1 MVKRP
6 RRATWRRHVAPLPCA
21 PARSLVTILFLRVFT
36 TLSLAALGGFVP
48 LLGSRL
54 EALGLSG
61 TSLGLLLALL
71 PVGRLLSAPVWGW
84 LADRYQLGGVLLR
97 VGAMLALAGMVLV
110 GRAVGPAQAGAGLF
124 LFAVGRTPLGPLVD
138 VFIVQAL
145 ARAGQD
151 ARAYGRTRL
160 WGSVGFLA
168 AAWFSGFWADRGHD
182 PLAIGL
188 ALSLVCVALA
198 FRFPAAGG
206 GRPAPIGPALR
217 ALARQPGFWALLAF
231 GACQALTVNVY
242 DIFLSVHVRA
252 LGLPAS
258 VTSYAVMVGV
268 GVEIG
273 VMAFGQR
280 ILGHLGRRGALLLA
294 AGTALPRWLLTAW
307 VTDPVALVA
316 VQLLHGTSFAVF
328 WIAGVDEMSV
338 RSRGSH
344 VEASAQS
351 LWATATY
358 GVGALFGAAL
368 AGALREHFGTPAIFQ
383 GCAVISCFALVFAWR
398 ATPRA

>member
-1 MVKRP
+1 M
-6 RRATWRRHVAPLPCA
+6 TL
-21 PARSLVTILFLRVFT
+21 LFLRVFT

-48 LLGSRL
+48 QLGRRL

-61 TSLGLLLALL
+61 TELGLLLALL
-71 PVGRLLSAPVWGW
+71 PLGRLLSAPVWGW
-84 LADRYQLGGVLLR
+84 LADRYRLGGVLLR
-97 VGAMLALAGMVLV
+97 GGAAQALLGMLLV
-110 GRAVGPAQAGAGLF
+110 WRAQGPAEAGLGLF

-138 VFIVQAL
+138 VYIVQAL
-145 ARAGQD
+145 AEAGQD

-168 AAWFSGFWADRGHD
+168 AAWGSGVWADHGHD
-182 PLAIGL
+182 PLVVGL
-188 ALSLVCVALA
+188 GLSALSLVLA

-206 GRPAPIGPALR
+206 GRPAPIAPALR

-242 DIFLSVHVRA
+242 DIFLSVHVAA
-252 LGLPAS
+252 LGMPAS

-280 ILGHLGRRGALLLA
+280 ILGALGRRGALVLA
-294 AGTALPRWLLTAW
+294 AATALPRWLLTAG

-316 VQLLHGTSFAVF
+316 TQVLHGTSFAVF
-328 WIAGVDEMSV
+328 WIAGVDEMSA
-338 RSRGSH
+338 RSRGTQ
-344 VEASAQS
+344 VAASAQS

-358 GVGALFGAAL
+358 GVGALVGAAL
-368 AGALREHFGTPAIFQ
+368 AGVLRERFGTPAIFE
-383 GCAVISCFALVFAWR
+383 GSAVISCIALACAWR
-398 ATPRA
+398 ATPPRAA